1 MGAGESPAGVAVIG
15 IGKKLETSTA
25 NGALEVVFDDIGG
38 PLRIKEVLQRTGA
51 LFRIENALVDEED
64 KPAREFKVFARL
76 LET

>member
-1 MGAGESPAGVAVIG
+1 MRAGKSPAGVAVIG
-15 IGKKLETSTA
+15 ICKELEATAA

-64 KPAREFKVFARL
+64 KPACEFKVFARL

>member
-1 MGAGESPAGVAVIG
+1 MGAGESPAGVAVVG
-15 IGKKLETSTA
+15 IGKELITA
-25 NGALEVVFDDIGG
+25 AANRALEVVFNAIGG